1 MKNNQLLN
9 GPLACRKKDDFMSN
23 KNNLICV
30 QRTLFDVMNLINN
43 SEFKIAFVIDAE
55 KRLVGTVT
63 DGDIRRAL
71 LKEKNLQ
78 VPIDKVMN
86 KNPIYAY
93 MSQSSTDYQKKLKEY
108 SINYLPIINMERKI
122 QYIVEL
128 NKNEE
133 TQYPNKVVLMV
144 GGLGSRLRPLTEHL
158 PKPMLK
164 IGNKPILQIIIENFK
179 SYGFNNFVLCVNY
192 KKEIIQSYFKNG
204 AQFDVNIEYI
214 EEDKR
219 LGTAGALSLLQ
230 HDVKDPIF
238 IMNGDLLTQVDVS
251 KLLEYHLETDSIGT
265 MCVREYQYQIP
276 FGVIEIDEHKLI
288 SIHEKPMKKEYVNA
302 GIYMLNPEAIKYIPH
317 HEFYDMPELFNK
329 LISLDMNTAVFPI
342 HEYWMDI
349 GQLADYEKANKDYES
364 VSINE

>member
-1 MKNNQLLN
+1 
-9 GPLACRKKDDFMSN
+9 MSN

-30 QRTLFDVMNLINN
+30 QKTLLDVMNLINN
-43 SEFKIAFVIDAE
+43 SEFKIAFVIDEE

-63 DGDIRRAL
+63 DGDIRRSL
-71 LKEKNLQ
+71 LREKSLQ
-78 VPIDKVMN
+78 VSIDKVMN
-86 KNPIYAY
+86 KNPIYGCV
-93 MSQSSTDYQKKLKEY
+93 SQSSTDYQKKLKEY
-108 SINYLPIINMERKI
+108 SINYLPVIDIERKI
-122 QYIVEL
+122 QCIVGL
-128 NKNEE
+128 NKTEE
-133 TQYPNKVVLMV
+133 IQYPNKVVLMV

-158 PKPMLK
+158 PKSMLK

-238 IMNGDLLTQVDVS
+238 IMNGDLLTQVDFS
-251 KLLEYHLETDSIGT
+251 KLLEYHLETGSIGT
-265 MCVREYQYQIP
+265 MCVREYEYQIP
-276 FGVIEIDEHKLI
+276 FGVIQTDEHKLI
-288 SIHEKPMKKEYVNA
+288 SIQEKPLKKEYVNA
-302 GIYMLNPEAIKYIPH
+302 GIYMLSPKAIKYIPY

-329 LISLDMNTAVFPI
+329 LISMDMNTSVFPI

-349 GQLADYEKANKDYES
+349 GQLADYEQANKDYES
-364 VSINE
+364 VNIND